1 MSLPSIAILHYSAS
15 PVIGGVE
22 AVIDAHVRLLVA
34 AGYPVTVIA
43 GRGAADALPAG
54 CHFVEIAAM
63 DTQHP
68 AILAA
73 SAQLDAGTVPAE
85 FATLTA
91 QLRTAL
97 EPILAEFDIVMAH
110 NVLFKHFNLPL
121 TAALIEL
128 LDASRLP
135 RTIAWGHDF
144 TWTSPNSRSKVHD
157 GYPWDLLRTYRR
169 EVTYVAVSVQRQ
181 RELAELLDI
190 PPEQIHVVYNGVDAG
205 DLLGLSAEGASLVQR
220 LGVPDAGL
228 FLLMPVRVTQAK
240 NIELALAV
248 VAELKRM
255 GERPLLILTG
265 PPDPHDARSMAY
277 FHALQRRRAE
287 LGVEDA
293 MRFVYESGP
302 DPAEGYLIPPM
313 VVGDLYR
320 TADVLFMP
328 SHREGFGMPV
338 LEAGLAGVPVAASTA
353 VPAAVELAGNSALFF
368 EPDEAPAAVARRLA
382 AWLAAN
388 PVARLRRRTR
398 QRYTWEAIFA
408 HDIKP
413 LLASTDRKEPAT

>member
-34 AGYPVTVIA
+34 AGYPVTVVA

-54 CHFVEIAAM
+54 SNFVEIAAM

-73 SAQLDAGTVPAE
+73 SAHLDAGTVPAD
-85 FATLTA
+85 FAALTA

-97 EPILAEFDIVMAH
+97 EPVLANFDLVIAH
-110 NVLFKHFNLPL
+110 NVFFKHFNLPL
-121 TAALIEL
+121 TAALTEL
-128 LDASRLP
+128 LDAGRLP

-157 GYPWDLLRTYRR
+157 GYPWDLLRTYRQAM
-169 EVTYVAVSVQRQ
+169 TYVAVSAQRQ
-181 RELAELLDI
+181 GELAGLLEI
-190 PPEQIHVVYNGVDAG
+190 APEQIRVVYNGVDAG
-205 DLLGLSAEGASLVQR
+205 DLLGLSPEGAGLVQR
-220 LGVPDAGL
+220 LGVYDAGL
-228 FLLMPVRVTQAK
+228 VLLMPVRVTKAK
-240 NIELALAV
+240 NIEFALSV
-248 VAELKRM
+248 VAELKCM
-255 GERPLLILTG
+255 GEQPLLILTG

-293 MRFVYESGP
+293 MRFVFESGP
-302 DPAEGYLIPPM
+302 DPETGLLIPPTT
-313 VVGDLYR
+313 VGDLYR
-320 TADVLFMP
+320 VADVLFMP

-338 LEAGLAGVPVAASTA
+338 LESGLAGVPVAASTA
-353 VPAAVELAGNSALFF
+353 VPAAVELAGDAALFF

-382 AWLAAN
+382 AWLTAN

-408 HDIKP
+408 HDIEP
-413 LLASTDRKEPAT
+413 LLVVRQS